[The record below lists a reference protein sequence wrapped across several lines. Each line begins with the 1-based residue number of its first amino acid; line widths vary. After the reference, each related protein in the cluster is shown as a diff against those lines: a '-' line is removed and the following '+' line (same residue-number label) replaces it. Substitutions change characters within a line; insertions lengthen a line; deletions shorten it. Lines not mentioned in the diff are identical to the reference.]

1 MRRAAGRLPPSSVWG
16 LSAELGPWR
25 WRSLAAA
32 SAAGTASA
40 IAGIGLLATS
50 GWLITRA
57 SQRPPIFELSV
68 AIGMVQAFALGRG
81 LSRYLQR
88 LTVHQAVLGRL
99 TQLRLW
105 LFDRVEELVP
115 DGLPGRASGAMLSGF
130 LSDAEAVAE
139 AMAKGFTAL
148 VDSGATLGAGVI
160 LVALLDPGAA
170 AVLLTVGVL
179 MLLAAVL
186 TSRLG
191 RAGAQAATVL
201 RSELAEAV
209 VEALVTA
216 PELVVYGRQDLVDLR
231 LGQIHQA
238 ARGLATRRGL
248 VAGFSRL
255 LTTWLAGAGLVGTL
269 LAGVAARSSGRL
281 PPVLLAVVALVAL
294 VALDQVAALPVAL
307 AAATSGNA
315 AARRLGEL
323 AALPEPAREPA
334 VDHQP
339 SGPAN
344 WVALDDVTALS
355 PRDPGAG
362 PILDGVTLST
372 SPGQRLALTGPS
384 GAGKTTVLSL
394 LLHFLEPSRG
404 RVTLGGVETREMT
417 RAGLAGR
424 LGWVPPDTHIFS
436 ASLRSNLQ
444 LARPDAGD
452 QDLVEALRRVGL
464 GPWLQLLPRGLDTR
478 LGAGGSAV
486 SAGERQRLGL
496 ARALL
501 SRAEL
506 LLLDEPDA
514 HLDPSTSMA
523 TVEELMAA
531 AGARPVVLVTH
542 DRAIVELVDQVVS
555 LRSGRVLGRRTG
567 EGHPR
572 GGGMTVPEGR
582 RRQGSC
588 DPGVPPGGFEPPT
601 VALEGRR
608 SDPLS

>member
-1 MRRAAGRLPPSSVWG
+1 MRGVEGRPPPSSVWG
-16 LSAELGPWR
+16 LSSELGPWR
-25 WRSLAAA
+25 LRSLAAA

-88 LTVHQAVLGRL
+88 LTVHGAVLGRL
-99 TQLRLW
+99 TRLRLW
-105 LFDRVEELVP
+105 LFDRIEELVP
-115 DGLPGRASGAMLSGF
+115 NGLPGRASGALLSGF
-130 LSDAEAVAE
+130 LSDAEAVVE
-139 AMAKGFTAL
+139 ALAKGFNAL
-148 VDSGATLGAGVI
+148 VDSGASLGAGVL

-179 MLLAAVL
+179 MVLTAIL

-191 RAGAQAATVL
+191 RASARAATTL

-216 PELVVYGRQDLVDLR
+216 PELLAYDRQDLVAER
-231 LGQIHQA
+231 LEQIHRA
-238 ARGLATRRGL
+238 ARGLATRQGL
-248 VAGFSRL
+248 VAGSARL
-255 LTTWLAGAGLVGTL
+255 LTTWLGGAGLIGTL
-269 LAGVAARSSGRL
+269 LAAVAARSSGRL
-281 PPVLLAVVALVAL
+281 SPVLLAVVALVAL
-294 VALDQVAALPVAL
+294 VALDQVAALPLAL
-307 AAATSGNA
+307 ASTGSGNA

-323 AALPEPAREPA
+323 AGLRAPAREPA
-334 VDHQP
+334 FDHP
-339 SGPAN
+339 PPGPAN
-344 WVALDDVTALS
+344 WVALDDVVVFPPL
-355 PRDPGAG
+355 DPGAG
-362 PILDGVTLST
+362 PILDGISLATT
-372 SPGQRLALTGPS
+372 PGQRLALVGPS

-394 LLHFLEPSRG
+394 LLHFLEPSKG
-404 RVTLGGVETREMT
+404 RVTVGGVETSEMT

-424 LGWVPPDTHIFS
+424 LGWVPPETPIFS

-444 LARPDAGD
+444 LAGPQAGD
-452 QDLVEALRRVGL
+452 QDLVVALRRVGL
-464 GPWLQLLPRGLDTR
+464 EPWFQLLPSGLDTR

-506 LLLDEPDA
+506 LLLDEPGA
-514 HLDPSTSMA
+514 HLDPSTAMA
-523 TVEELMAA
+523 TLEELLAA
-531 AGARPVVLVTH
+531 ADTRSVVLVTH
-542 DRAIVELVDQVVS
+542 DQATVDLVDEVVS
-555 LRSGRVLGRRTG
+555 LRAGRVVGRRTRG
-567 EGHPR
+567 GHPTDEAMR
-572 GGGMTVPEGR
+572 HLAGR
-582 RRQGSC
+582 PGQGE
-588 DPGVPPGGFEPPT
+588 DGPAVPPGGFEPPT